1 MKFRV
6 LPIVAILFIAL
17 AMVVQ
22 FMISSSLEK
31 EHVRE
36 VVEYKMQLAQKDF
49 FYVLLGF
56 HNAADEMRRY
66 VLDHPFN
73 ERELLEATRET
84 LDRYPN
90 IDNMF
95 VKLAPGVYSGKVDN
109 YFPHTYR
116 FKGQTI
122 TTAQGKEHLDYYAR
136 DWYTGALRC
145 DSNGYWSE
153 PYIGASTQTL
163 IASHSLKIED
173 KEGKVVGVVGDDFT
187 IEWIEDIL
195 QDIKPYHEAIC
206 LIYGTQGSL
215 IASTNHCTQEDEIR
229 YEHDNRHWMVYSQT
243 MYPINMQ
250 LVIAVPNTVIW
261 QSIIGRTLTTFCVL
275 LIGIVVLFLLFRR
288 IDRNQ
293 KVYLQVE
300 NEHKLIQNEMQIATN
315 IQTGILIRDFID
327 DAQLTLHA
335 TLVPMRSV
343 GGDLYDFYRDG
354 DYVTFIIGDV
364 SGKGMPAAMF
374 MSATVTLFRS
384 AVKHHTSTNAIMEEI
399 NSTLSTNNRS
409 MMFVTSFI
417 GRLHLPTGQLT
428 YCNAGHL
435 PPILVKNGECR
446 WFELTE
452 VNVILGLDA
461 TYRFKEQSTTIDH
474 GEQIIV
480 FTDGVTEA
488 ADVRNQLLGFDHLL
502 ELLQK
507 VQQPIDDQTVYDLV
521 CRFASG
527 AEQADDIAIM
537 HIIRK

>member
-409 MMFVTSFI
+409 MMFVTAFI